1 KGLGPQFDD
10 PPRQVVG
17 IVGDVRE
24 TGLQAENQCVMYIP
38 MSQVS
43 EGITA
48 LANSVLPLTW
58 EVRGVADPSS
68 LRAAIQREFRAV
80 DPLLTTNRERTMEQV
95 IADGIARQ
103 SFNMILL
110 SVFAAIALLLA
121 AIGVYG
127 LMAYSVERRT
137 QEMGIRMA
145 LGASRG
151 DLLRIVLLQGAKLT
165 GAGLV
170 IRLGLAYGV
179 TRPLASLL
187 FGVKAA

>member
-1 KGLGPQFDD
+1 ETDVANSTRVVVINQSMAKQYWPKEDPIGQVITIGKGLGPQFDD
-10 PPRQVVG
+10 PPRQIIG

-38 MSQVS
+38 MSQVA

-48 LANSVLPLTW
+48 LANTVLPLTW

-121 AIGVYG
+121 AI
-127 LMAYSVERRT
+127 
-137 QEMGIRMA
+137 
-145 LGASRG
+145 
-151 DLLRIVLLQGAKLT
+151 
-165 GAGLV
+165 
-170 IRLGLAYGV
+170 
-179 TRPLASLL
+179 
-187 FGVKAA
+187 